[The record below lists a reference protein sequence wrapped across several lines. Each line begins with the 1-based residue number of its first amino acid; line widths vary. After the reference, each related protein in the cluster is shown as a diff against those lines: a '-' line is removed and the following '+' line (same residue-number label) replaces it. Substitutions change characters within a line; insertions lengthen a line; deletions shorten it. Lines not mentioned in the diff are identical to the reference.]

1 MHRLDGSLPIA
12 KELYSNYL
20 QDNVKV
26 RWNAFGFKVLFFETF
41 QKYMLM
47 IELLF

>member
-26 RWNAFGFKVLFFETF
+26 CWNVFGFKVLFPETF
-41 QKYMLM
+41 
-47 IELLF
+47 